1 MQEDERLSKV
11 AIILNEDESR
21 QINEMFGEYLAD
33 SEAKDIILLNKSG
46 ELIAKSGD
54 ITSDAAV
61 MVSALAAGVFS
72 ATNELARLLGEKEFT
87 ITFHQGKETNIHI
100 SLITQ
105 SVLLAIIFDNHA
117 PIGAIRFWAKK
128 IGNSVKDIVKK
139 AEKRSAEQQQKVT
152 PEGFGN
158 DIKNE
163 IDNLF

>member
-1 MQEDERLSKV
+1 MREDERLSKV
-11 AIILNEDESR
+11 EIVLNEEESR
-21 QINEMFGEYLAD
+21 EIDEMFGEYLAD

-100 SLITQ
+100 SLITPR
-105 SVLLAIIFDNHA
+105 VLLAIIFDNHA

-139 AEKRSAEQQQKVT
+139 AEKRSSEEQQKGT
-152 PEGFGN
+152 PKNIGT
-158 DIKNE
+158 DIENE

>member
-1 MQEDERLSKV
+1 MREDERLSKV
-11 AIILNEDESR
+11 EIALNEEESK
-21 QINEMFGEYLAD
+21 QIDEMFGEYLAD

-100 SLITQ
+100 SLITP

-139 AEKRSAEQQQKVT
+139 AEKRSEEQQGATK
-152 PEGFGN
+152 GFGN
-158 DIKNE
+158 DIKDE

>member
-1 MQEDERLSKV
+1 MEDERLSKTQIV
-11 AIILNEDESR
+11 FNAEESDL
-21 QINEMFGEYLAD
+21 INEMFSEYLAD

-72 ATNELARLLGEKEFT
+72 ATNELARILGEKEFT

-105 SVLLAIIFDNHA
+105 NVLLSVIFDNRA

-128 IGNSVKDIVKK
+128 IGNSVKEIVKK
-139 AEKRSAEQQQKVT
+139 AEKRGAQQERPKNI
-152 PEGFGN
+152 GK
-158 DIKNE
+158 DIENE

>member
-1 MQEDERLSKV
+1 MREDERLSKV
-11 AIILNEDESR
+11 EIVLNEEESR
-21 QINEMFGEYLAD
+21 EIDEMFGEYLAD

-100 SLITQ
+100 SLITP

-152 PEGFGN
+152 PKGFGN
-158 DIKNE
+158 DIKDE